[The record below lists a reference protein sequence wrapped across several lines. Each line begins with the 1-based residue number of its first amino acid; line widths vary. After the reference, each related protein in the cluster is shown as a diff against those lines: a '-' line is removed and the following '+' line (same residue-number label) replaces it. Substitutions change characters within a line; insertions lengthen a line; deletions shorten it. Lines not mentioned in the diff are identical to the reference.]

1 MNQIYQG
8 KIHIDQLIEG
18 ARRARGL
25 TVIIDVFRA
34 FSVECYLVSMGV
46 KSIRPVGAIEDAL
59 QLAEKIPDPVLFGE
73 RAGRRV
79 EGFDFGN
86 SPAQII
92 PASVKGKNIIHTT
105 SAGTQGI
112 INAKD
117 ADEILMGSLVGARA
131 IADYILKKNP
141 PEVSLI
147 AMGDAG
153 ISPTEE
159 DELCARYIRSLLLGE
174 KLDMKTAIAHLEGHG
189 GKKFFNPEMQ
199 DVFPEE
205 DYWMCTKVDLFDYV
219 LRAEKDELGYIVKVL
234 TASE

>member
-1 MNQIYQG
+1 MPKTPSSPVRSSSRSTI
-8 KIHIDQLIEG
+8 
-18 ARRARGL
+18 AR
-25 TVIIDVFRA
+25 T
-34 FSVECYLVSMGV
+34 
-46 KSIRPVGAIEDAL
+46 
-59 QLAEKIPDPVLFGE
+59 
-73 RAGRRV
+73 
-79 EGFDFGN
+79 
-86 SPAQII
+86 
-92 PASVKGKNIIHTT
+92 
-105 SAGTQGI
+105 
-112 INAKD
+112 
-117 ADEILMGSLVGARA
+117 
-131 IADYILKKNP
+131 P